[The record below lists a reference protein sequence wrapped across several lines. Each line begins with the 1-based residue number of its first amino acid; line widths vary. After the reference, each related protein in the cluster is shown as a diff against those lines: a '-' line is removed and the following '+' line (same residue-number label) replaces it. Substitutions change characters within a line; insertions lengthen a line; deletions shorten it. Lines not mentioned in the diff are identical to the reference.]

1 MKDPT
6 EETLANLIAVGI
18 ERVPVLTGIPRS
30 AVFELIRTGEL
41 KTFKVGRRRLVS
53 TDVLREFIRTREA
66 A

>member
-1 MKDPT
+1 
-6 EETLANLIAVGI
+6 
-18 ERVPVLTGIPRS
+18 
-30 AVFELIRTGEL
+30 VFELIRTGEL